1 MLKQYARLARPFFV
15 MLAIVTVGR
24 WLMGTVFAVPYD
36 QGTSKMS
43 IVTLTLFAS
52 LVSAVFLRRWLGWR
66 LTRAAGFAMFM
77 AVVAQL
83 VVLLS
88 TVAAYALGVP
98 SYFNHPVAL
107 NQPGPVGLA
116 SALVI
121 RVGGLV
127 ANTLLNGIAGS
138 LGWALGGLLP
148 ARGEG

>member
-15 MLAIVTVGR
+15 MLAIVTIGR
-24 WLMGTVFAVPYD
+24 WLMGTAFAVPYAA
-36 QGTSKMS
+36 GTSKMS

-52 LVSAVFLRRWLGWR
+52 LISAVFLRRWLGWR

-77 AVVAQL
+77 AVVAQV

-88 TVAAYALGVP
+88 TVASYALGVP

-107 NQPGPVGLA
+107 NQPEPVAFA

-121 RVGGLV
+121 RAGGLV